1 MDNEY
6 DRLINDENPFI
17 EEDESL
23 STNQKVCYGLGHVFN
38 DITAT
43 IWFSYTLVFF
53 QKVVGMS
60 STMAGFF
67 LFFGQIIDAISTPVI
82 GLFVDKYKNK
92 KKLIILGCMMEM
104 ISFPILYY
112 NWNLSLLWKA
122 LIYICIIF
130 FFQISWALIQISHLS
145 LIPEITRL
153 SQERGK
159 LTSIR
164 YLCTVSTNIL
174 MFLTAWVIFKGVKS
188 TSNNWGSLIEP
199 KDSFRFQILALIAT
213 VTGVITSLFFYV
225 LLKIPTTYHL
235 DKTILY
241 RDKSKL
247 NYSKIIKFCKSP
259 QLYQVAIV
267 FTSCKLLI
275 NMALV
280 YLPLFINESAI
291 NESGSIA
298 SIPLVSYI
306 SSMVA
311 TISIDHI
318 KAFTKND
325 KIVFTMGCLLSV
337 CGSFLVFFNPN
348 NEFTFYYLCLASV
361 CFGSGNAI
369 TSVLSLCVTANL
381 VGKDTDCG
389 AFIYSSVTFSDKFIN
404 GIAIVG
410 IEFLKCS
417 DFTQCTHYYRDVLA
431 FSSGSLAII
440 GLLVFWTLPKILIK
454 CSK

>member
-199 KDSFRFQILALIAT
+199 KDSFRFQI
-213 VTGVITSLFFYV
+213 
-225 LLKIPTTYHL
+225 
-235 DKTILY
+235 
-241 RDKSKL
+241 
-247 NYSKIIKFCKSP
+247 
-259 QLYQVAIV
+259 
-267 FTSCKLLI
+267 
-275 NMALV
+275 
-280 YLPLFINESAI
+280 
-291 NESGSIA
+291 
-298 SIPLVSYI
+298 
-306 SSMVA
+306 
-311 TISIDHI
+311 
-318 KAFTKND
+318 
-325 KIVFTMGCLLSV
+325 VFTMGCLLSV